1 MTPKNGSPE
10 LTLSQQAYSV
20 IEDMIISGSIPAGS
34 YITEPELVEKTG
46 LGRTPI
52 REALQR
58 LAREHMVT
66 IRPRRGIYVPSLEYE
81 TELRILEV
89 RRELDVVAVRLA
101 ARRASVDQR
110 SKMRALAA
118 QLEQI
123 GSDFPTYAETIRE
136 THQLLAAATKNTYL
150 VESLLPLQNLSRRYW
165 ISNIVDVEKEIA
177 ASSGCHL
184 RMLKGAADMDV
195 DAAEKA
201 AYDLNDYL
209 VDYATRAAQMA

>member
-1 MTPKNGSPE
+1 MISKNGSPE

-20 IEDMIISGSIPAGS
+20 IEDMIISEAIPAGS
-34 YITEPELVEKTG
+34 YITEPELVERTG

-58 LAREHMVT
+58 LSHEHMVN

-101 ARRASVDQR
+101 AKRASNEQR
-110 SKMRALAA
+110 DEMRALAA
-118 QLEQI
+118 ELQQI
-123 GSDFPTYAETIRE
+123 GADLSTYAESIRE

-165 ISNIVDVEKEIA
+165 ISNIVDAEHEIRI
-177 ASSGCHL
+177 SSDCHR
-184 RMLKGAADMDV
+184 RMLSGAAEKDSDS
-195 DAAEKA
+195 AEKA

-209 VDYATRAAQMA
+209 VDYATRAAQMC